1 METKRLSTL
10 WVLVTLVM
18 VVAACAPAAT
28 TEVKP
33 TVGTTPSAGSASSTP
48 EPTTTA
54 VVTLEVKP
62 VSVTALATVS
72 ASSMPEPTATAV
84 PVSDELDCMGACHE
98 VDINELFGPG
108 VKPQP
113 ASHKGRTACL
123 ECHATL
129 AKPALPSTH
138 LGRLDAACTGCHKSK

>member
-1 METKRLSTL
+1 MKTKRTFML

-18 VVAACAPAAT
+18 VVAACVPAAT

-33 TVGTTPSAGSASSTP
+33 TVGTAPSTGSASSTP
-48 EPTTTA
+48 EPTATA
-54 VVTLEVKP
+54 VATLEVKP
-62 VSVTALATVS
+62 ILVTALATES
-72 ASSMPEPTATAV
+72 AASIPEPTTTAL

-98 VDINELFGPG
+98 IDINERFGAG
-108 VKPQP
+108 VKLQP
-113 ASHKGRTACL
+113 ATHKGRTACL

-138 LGRLDAACTGCHKSK
+138 LGRLDAACSGCHHAQ